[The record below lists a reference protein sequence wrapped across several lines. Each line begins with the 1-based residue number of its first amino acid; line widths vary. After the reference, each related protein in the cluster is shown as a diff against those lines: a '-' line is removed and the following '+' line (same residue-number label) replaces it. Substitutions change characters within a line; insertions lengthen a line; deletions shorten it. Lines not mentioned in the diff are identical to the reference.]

1 MRIVSGEHRG
11 IRLTSVPG
19 KNTRPTSD
27 KVKESI
33 FNIIG
38 PYFSGGHCLDLF
50 AGGGNLGLEAISR
63 GVDSAVFVEKNAL
76 AIKTINEN
84 IKKLRVE
91 NKARVYRNDAFKSLK
106 QLTEQNFI
114 FKIIFMDPPYHFKS
128 IHKYLDE
135 ISRCV
140 DSDLFVEKNA
150 LAIKT
155 INENI
160 KKLRVENKARVYRND
175 AFKSLKQLTELNF
188 IFKIIFMDP
197 PYHFKAIHKYLDEI
211 IHNNLL
217 EEEGLI
223 IYEHDSTV
231 KAPSHESLLKTRE
244 AHYGTTSI
252 TIYKKS

>member
-50 AGGGNLGLEAISR
+50 AGSGNLGLEAISR

-114 FKIIFMDPPYHFKS
+114 FKIIFMDPPYHFK
-128 IHKYLDE
+128 
-135 ISRCV
+135 
-140 DSDLFVEKNA
+140 
-150 LAIKT
+150 
-155 INENI
+155 
-160 KKLRVENKARVYRND
+160 
-175 AFKSLKQLTELNF
+175 
-188 IFKIIFMDP
+188 
-197 PYHFKAIHKYLDEI
+197 AIHKYLDEI